1 MSDVISK
8 IVEIVKG
15 LIEKFTNK

>member
-15 LIEKFTNK
+15 LIEKFTNR